1 MKHTIW
7 FNGLSGSGKTT
18 IGKDLVKYFEDQGE
32 RVFLLDGDV
41 LRDRLNRDLGFSVE
55 DRLEN
60 IRRASEVARIL
71 NQNNVIVIATF
82 ITPTNEMRDS
92 IWLNIPDVKFVHLET
107 PLDTCEERDVKGLY
121 KKARA
126 GKIKDFT
133 GIDSPFEDMPEAWLT
148 IDTTNETVE
157 QSVQKIVNKLK

>member
-18 IGKDLVKYFEDQGE
+18 IGKQLVKYFEDQGE